1 MQEISKASRE
11 SSARIAMQSIRSR
24 MRKGQ
29 SLLVVL
35 CGPSHAGKSTFGA
48 RLARLSDNVAVVSPD
63 DVRRRLGVRFGD
75 PEHEPVIWHIYES
88 AKCRALQQGRHVVLD
103 ACHMSEQ
110 ARWHALQ
117 GLNSRHRKVCVMF
130 DVPRRIVRE
139 RALRTKR
146 VPLGEVKRMW
156 DAFRA
161 CKPAPDGLRRLG
173 FDDVH
178 VVRGCPASY
187 GWIARSRD
195 NAGPLV
201 SGERGE
207 RSVDERTG

>member
-1 MQEISKASRE
+1 
-11 SSARIAMQSIRSR
+11 

-35 CGPSHAGKSTFGA
+35 CGPSHAGKSTFGT

-63 DVRRRLGVRFGD
+63 DIRRRLGVGFGD
-75 PEHEPVIWHIYES
+75 PEREPVIWKLYES

-103 ACHMSEQ
+103 ACHLSEQ

-117 GLNSRHRKVCVMF
+117 GPNRRHRKACVMF
-130 DVPRRIVRE
+130 DVPWRIVRQ